1 MLLCALVTGQCWQ
14 TLHLMNLGQLL
25 RNPDASYLFCIDQI
39 VKQSAPGREQ
49 PVLLIPRFVA
59 DSKLCVVT
67 VLGEYIDRTSSLC

>member
-1 MLLCALVTGQCWQ
+1 
-14 TLHLMNLGQLL
+14 MNLGQLL
-25 RNPDASYLFCIDQI
+25 RNPDTSYLFCIDQI
-39 VKQSAPGREQ
+39 VKQSA